1 MTTKYK
7 TISHKSTFYYIYNME
22 KYFTAIFD
30 LTKLPSLLCL
40 VIAMAGTFFFY
51 YPEYVI
57 IDINKKS
64 DVYIYGYIAYLVSI
78 PIVLISIVKFVFKK
92 IGDEY
97 RYYSAK
103 KEIRETILSL
113 NASEKRVLREF
124 YIEPQ
129 FSLEMPFDDS
139 TVLGLIDKKI
149 LYNTSPYGGA
159 MFLNGNLSS
168 YQIGKYARK
177 YINPIVHLGC
187 IPMDATDQEKYDL
200 LQNRPNWGRPL
211 YIKS

>member
-1 MTTKYK
+1 
-7 TISHKSTFYYIYNME
+7 ME

-40 VIAMAGTFFFY
+40 VIAMSGTFFFY

-57 IDINKKS
+57 IVINKKS
-64 DVYIYGYIAYLVSI
+64 DIYIYGYIVYLVSV
-78 PIVLISIVKFVFKK
+78 PIIIISVVKYILKK
-92 IGDEY
+92 ISCEY

-103 KEIRETILSL
+103 KQIRETVLTL
-113 NASEKRVLREF
+113 NANEKKVLREF
-124 YIEPQ
+124 YLEPQ

-139 TVLGLIDKKI
+139 TILGLIDKKI

-168 YQIGKYARK
+168 FQIGEYARK
-177 YINPIVHLGC
+177 FINPIVHLSC
-187 IPMDATDQEKYDL
+187 IPMDATEQEKYEL
-200 LQNRPNWGRPL
+200 LEDRPRWGRPL
-211 YIKS
+211 YIKN

>member
-1 MTTKYK
+1 
-7 TISHKSTFYYIYNME
+7 ME

-40 VIAMAGTFFFY
+40 VIAMTGTFFFY
-51 YPEYVI
+51 FPEYVI

-64 DVYIYGYIAYLVSI
+64 DIYIYGYIAYLVSV
-78 PIVLISIVKFVFKK
+78 PIVLISIVKFIFKK
-92 IGDEY
+92 ISYEC

-103 KEIRETILSL
+103 KKIRETIVSL
-113 NASEKRVLREF
+113 NPSEKRVLREF
-124 YIEPQ
+124 YLEPQ

-159 MFLNGNLSS
+159 MFLNGNFSS
-168 YQIGKYARK
+168 YQIGEYARK
-177 YINPIVHLGC
+177 FINPIVHLGC
-187 IPMDATDQEKYDL
+187 ISMDATEQEMYEL
-200 LQNRPNWGRPL
+200 LEDRPRWGRPL
-211 YIKS
+211 HIKD